1 MFSLDS
7 VLPFI
12 YYNFVLSR
20 HLIYSLL
27 VSVETLEKN
36 LKQMG
41 RQLQAVDYQV
51 SWGISASHVP
61 LWGPEG
67 GIVLLRVYCFRY
79 GG

>member
-1 MFSLDS
+1 MLCFQV

-41 RQLQAVDYQV
+41 RQLQQLEKDLETFPPPEDLHDKFVTKM
-51 SWGISASHVP
+51 SIS
-61 LWGPEG
+61 
-67 GIVLLRVYCFRY
+67 F
-79 GG
+79 